1 MERRGKGREGKEGK
15 GVGGKGREGGERL
28 GPRGKML
35 EESPV
40 KYEKYFLLWKYIKYR
55 NPTKHFIEK
64 LANLY
69 MYIIFD
75 LKYKNR
81 NIS

>member
-55 NPTKHFIEK
+55 NSTTKHFIVK

-69 MYIIFD
+69 IHHI
-75 LKYKNR
+75 
-81 NIS
+81 